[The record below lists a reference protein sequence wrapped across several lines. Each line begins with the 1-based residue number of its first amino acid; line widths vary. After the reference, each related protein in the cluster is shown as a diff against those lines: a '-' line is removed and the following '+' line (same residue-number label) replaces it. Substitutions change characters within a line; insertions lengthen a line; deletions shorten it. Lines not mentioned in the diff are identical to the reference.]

1 MTQGPIAAVAVG
13 VTRAVRR
20 LSRLRPEQVRAV
32 RFGRT
37 RLGRR
42 GLAENQV
49 YAFVRQVVDDLIA
62 RDAAE
67 VALRE
72 ENLRLKN
79 ALRDWQGRYSR
90 TRPENAGRWPDP
102 PHTGTRTPRP
112 THPD

>member
-1 MTQGPIAAVAVG
+1 MNARAVG

-42 GLAENQV
+42 GLAEEQV
-49 YAFVRQVVDDLIA
+49 YAFVRQVVDELIA

-67 VALRE
+67 ASLRE
-72 ENLRLKN
+72 ENSRLKG
-79 ALRDWQGRYSR
+79 ALRDWQARQPRSR
-90 TRPENAGRWPDP
+90 PDNAGHWTDSR
-102 PHTGTRTPRP
+102 
-112 THPD
+112 

>member
-1 MTQGPIAAVAVG
+1 MSARAVG

-42 GLAENQV
+42 GLAEEQV
-49 YAFVRQVVDDLIA
+49 YAFVRQVVDELIA

-67 VALRE
+67 ASLRE
-72 ENLRLKN
+72 ENTRLKG
-79 ALRDWQGRYSR
+79 ALREWQARHSR
-90 TRPENAGRWPDP
+90 SHPDNAGHWTDSR
-102 PHTGTRTPRP
+102 
-112 THPD
+112 